1 MERLLKDTFLRVLL
15 FPIAR
20 AFCNIVQPTL
30 KRQLLIGLGCTIAL
44 SNISVYFL
52 TGVIC
57 KDSQLRAADSVGGGG
72 EDCLDDGEDCLDDG
86 EVCIDDGEVC
96 LGHHLS
102 SQFPSQSDRC

>member
-1 MERLLKDTFLRVLL
+1 M
-15 FPIAR
+15 
-20 AFCNIVQPTL
+20 CIVQPTL

-86 EVCIDDGEVC
+86 KVCIDDGEVC